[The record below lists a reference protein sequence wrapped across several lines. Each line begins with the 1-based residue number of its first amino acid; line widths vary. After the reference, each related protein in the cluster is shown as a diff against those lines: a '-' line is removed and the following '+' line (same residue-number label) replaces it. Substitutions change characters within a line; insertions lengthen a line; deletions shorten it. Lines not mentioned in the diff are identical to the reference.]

1 MRNEEKKNLLEFVP
15 LSLNKLLPWGL
26 ICEHWYGSPYEPAS
40 SRPRL
45 ARLFT
50 EQLLEKSNSSKKLPL
65 GKPLPAH
72 MADKERIN
80 LTKWLPAG
88 SGPVLEAG
96 TRGVVLCLARE
107 QPHRS
112 GINHVLLLCHSLGLG
127 RGGVA
132 GRQTAESKG
141 SYFLGFWIC
150 SFVGPLLRAG
160 HLSR

>member
-1 MRNEEKKNLLEFVP
+1 MNRLPPDLGLLGCLQSSYWRNP
-15 LSLNKLLPWGL
+15 ILPRS
-26 ICEHWYGSPYEPAS
+26 SPWENPS
-40 SRPRL
+40 
-45 ARLFT
+45 
-50 EQLLEKSNSSKKLPL
+50 Q
-65 GKPLPAH
+65 H
-72 MADKERIN
+72 MADKECIN

-141 SYFLGFWIC
+141 SYFLGFWVH